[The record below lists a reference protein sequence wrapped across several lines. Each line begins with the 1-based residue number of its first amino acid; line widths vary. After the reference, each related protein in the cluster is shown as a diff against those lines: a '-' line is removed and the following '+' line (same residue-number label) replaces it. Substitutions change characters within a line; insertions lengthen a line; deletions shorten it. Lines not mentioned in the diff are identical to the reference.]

1 MDGPDF
7 LTVYHADEAKLAA
20 VNRERWIDINLDEK
34 TANCEFCPLFSFWD
48 RKGRYPAASTASM

>member
-48 RKGRYPAASTASM
+48 REGRYPAASTASM